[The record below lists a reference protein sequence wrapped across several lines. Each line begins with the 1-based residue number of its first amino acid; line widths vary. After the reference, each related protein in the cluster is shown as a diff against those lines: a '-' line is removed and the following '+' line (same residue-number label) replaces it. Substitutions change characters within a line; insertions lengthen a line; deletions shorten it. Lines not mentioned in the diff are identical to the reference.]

1 MWDII
6 FSCSNLLYPSNRKV
20 CRNIVSFSHSILSVI
35 LIKLDVQFRLIV
47 LCSGSY
53 FLWDILHMLEYK
65 FEILYF
71 YHHLTTIYF
80 LFSSFEQHVIKTLLF
95 TAELSNFPTYI
106 VYHKLKF
113 DKPCQLE
120 KKIQIVWFFYFR
132 VILFTKFLFIYYDGS
147 IIANC
152 LLGIYM
158 LGLLWFVQLLV
169 PNK

>member
-6 FSCSNLLYPSNRKV
+6 FRCSNLLYPSNRKV

-71 YHHLTTIYF
+71 YHHLATIYF
-80 LFSSFEQHVIKTLLF
+80 LFSSYEQHVIKTLLF
-95 TAELSNFPTYI
+95 TAELSNFPTFQLLIVDSVEINRYI
-106 VYHKLKF
+106 N
-113 DKPCQLE
+113 
-120 KKIQIVWFFYFR
+120 
-132 VILFTKFLFIYYDGS
+132 GS
-147 IIANC
+147 IFWHVLYQGKA
-152 LLGIYM
+152 
-158 LGLLWFVQLLV
+158 
-169 PNK
+169 